1 MIKPTTKNIL
11 ANESVNGPRFN
22 FYNYTVGATYYN
34 NGTIVDFITD
44 GNDLYVC
51 GIEEVTV
58 TAPDIKDQP
67 NLIKLISKGVDGQRG
82 PQGAQGR
89 PGHSP
94 KITAKFDG
102 KQMIIYADGNRI
114 AVTNDLTGPSW
125 KPERQGNTIV
135 WNRTKDDEQ
144 PAPIDLNELR
154 AEDYKPVLFRVD
166 SDNTKRSD
174 EESGPANF
182 IQWKYEGDEFWTNLI
197 AIDDLLNIALAGVCT
212 WKSEEDG
219 NWHIGHKEVVKATY
233 DSTKDG
239 KRIISQVELGDVL
252 FDAGPIVPDMQ
263 IDIDY
268 LEARLN
274 EIEEALK
281 GIDIPSLDG
290 YATEDWVNA
299 QGFLKDVPEVDAYTK
314 AQSDAKFQPKG
325 NYVKSVNN
333 HTPDANGNVTITLG
347 DLDLTAYVKK
357 SDLATIN
364 GTVLYNGG
372 NFDLGGGTVIGLQD
386 VEVSVSNGK
395 LRYRKKENGTWGSY
409 TNIMDVPAST
419 GNGDTVNG
427 FVNVSLSGNVLTF
440 TRQDGTT
447 KSITLP
453 SSGDGQGC
461 EYCWTEEQI
470 LGLINGALS
479 NYYTKSQVYT
489 KGEIDAMIGGSTNS
503 YRTFMIFKRS
513 ASASSETLPSTTITW
528 NVSQGVLDI
537 PSGSNGWT
545 EHPENATSQKP
556 YLWMASASFQS
567 VNGERVGNWDG
578 PFCLTGEKGQPG
590 ANGYDGTDGAD
601 GNGIEFI
608 FTLIRDIND
617 KSSVSTPEAPVGQGE
632 DDIPEGWE
640 DHPQGIG
647 YYIPSEITTTLSNLG
662 NEEILFGIEL
672 ASMRRFV
679 NGEWQPYCE
688 PFIWSMWGEDGVDGD
703 GIEYLFCVTAT
714 EEEMEV
720 YRTYIPILGQT
731 YQDFDT
737 RFPNYQTNDWYPKE
751 AGGTPKKWTDNPL
764 NVSANQPY
772 EWVAVRKYNGST
784 GLWGYF
790 SEPKVWGLWGQKIVV
805 QPSDTY
811 YYYQPYT
818 SYIFT
823 RSTEDLTERVLK
835 TTWEYN
841 NQTYAQWIGEDP
853 NRKMEFYNNP
863 LAYLITLKRDPNDN
877 SQWIIDPDVTWYD
890 SIPEAESPIHDLYL
904 ATNLIGDEEEE
915 ETAWDGPVRWGD
927 SIGFQTE
934 YAAASDET
942 NAVYAKQKT
951 LPVLDSYETADPLL
965 DPDQDGI
972 NEDAWR
978 TYVSEHGM
986 GVWKD
991 DNSIVEPTYMAV
1003 CHKNANGHWS
1013 AWTVTKV
1020 KGENGRNGI
1029 DGTDG
1034 SDGKSIEFVYY
1045 RTKGAE
1051 PSIKEVNDVE
1061 RGTYDPED
1069 AAQRTETD
1077 KDLDR
1082 DDFFPAVAIAT
1093 KTDGDYWHDHPSGV
1107 TEQLPYEWVATRTSA
1122 IQNGRRYWTSK
1133 FSVARWSKF
1142 GADGRDGDG
1151 IEYVFWGVDKND
1163 VINETWPT
1171 QKEQNEYNN
1180 NQNINP
1186 NRKDSKQRS
1195 ITVSEYLP
1203 AIRINGSYVE
1213 AVDDNPG
1220 ITNNTYVY
1228 ASMRKYNGASK
1239 EWGEFGEIKLW
1250 NEQNADNHNCV
1261 LHIENDSESVLVNDL
1276 NIIDDSFKTFTVNI
1290 DDLWLRD
1297 NTTLLNIDQIAVN
1310 GVAFVNF
1317 SGQTITPVAGASTAI
1332 ELDATHSLQITYS
1345 GAYVSSDRY
1354 NTKQI
1359 VLRLTFTEGSEIVAP
1374 IAIPISASSNG
1385 LVGTDLLTLFP
1396 VNVNELVKIGTVVTQ
1411 DYHTST
1417 RGSYDYDQTTVGIT
1431 PSGLSQEPIKT
1442 IEKINYWVA
1451 FDQDKTTAFTSGTSY
1466 FGPFSVPNAE
1476 REGAPGV
1483 NGKLE
1488 YDYYFTNNRRLQN
1501 SRDDETL
1508 IHIRMYHTGNEMRD
1522 TDQWNGYAEVY
1533 FGDHSVDP
1541 NNGFLPIDNI
1551 IVGVGYPNSSN
1562 TPVVTDREEY
1572 KIIYNGST
1580 GPVGPVG
1587 PAGKDGKDGKD
1598 GEPGKTVVTHQYL
1611 DGKVVR
1617 MSNWTDNQ
1625 LEYSNGETAVD
1636 GVYYLD
1642 VVKYAS
1648 GSTTSYYKCISDVTY
1663 TSSNKPSDPSTDSTH
1678 WEVFIPQSDAW
1689 FETMLANSAYIENL
1703 TSKQVVITDSNNNIV
1718 AGMTSSNDA
1727 ADETSLDNVDN
1738 VIIWAGTPESE
1749 STDINA
1755 APFTVTETGAVKA
1768 SNINIAGG
1776 NISGTLN
1783 FGQSGILTG
1792 MSGSIQGTFDGK
1804 SLALHDTAPL
1814 NLNHSINNV
1823 DIDCVDGICST
1834 YKSVGNSGVYS
1845 SSAKLD
1851 SGYVNATSNLDAIGM
1866 YSDMYGTHYVSGA
1879 TVSTTMNAHYI
1890 VKTTPLATMKAVF
1903 ADDELYIRRISQSD
1917 YDSLD
1922 SKPSNVLYIIVGD

>member
-252 FDAGPIVPDMQ
+252 FDAGPIAPDMQ

-274 EIEEALK
+274 EIEEILK

-290 YATEDWVNA
+290 YATEDWVNS
-299 QGFLKDVPEVDAYTK
+299 QGFLKNIPEVDAYTK

-333 HTPDANGNVTITLG
+333 HTPDANGNVTVTLG
-347 DLDLTAYVKK
+347 DFDLTAYVKK

-372 NFDLGGGTVIGLQD
+372 NFDLEGGTVIGLQD

-409 TNIMDVPAST
+409 TNIMDVPSST
-419 GNGDTVNG
+419 GDGDTVNG

-447 KSITLP
+447 KEITLP
-453 SSGDGQGC
+453 SSGEGQGC
-461 EYCWTEEQI
+461 EYCWTEAQI
-470 LGLINGALS
+470 LELINGALS

-489 KGEIDAMIGGSTNS
+489 KGEVDAMLGHNINS

-513 ASASSETLPSTTITW
+513 ASSKSETLPTTAITW
-528 NVSQGVLDI
+528 NVTQGELDI

-545 EHPENATSQKP
+545 EHPENATSQTP

-567 VNGERVGNWDG
+567 IDGERVGNWDG
-578 PFCLTGEKGQPG
+578 PFCLTGE
-590 ANGYDGTDGAD
+590 DGRDGVDGA
-601 GNGIEFI
+601 GIEFAYI
-608 FTLIRDIND
+608 LCTKSEYNSLKNTTPIAEHGDGRADDLPSGSTASGNTWTDRPSGISEEFPIEAVTIR
-617 KSSVSTPEAPVGQGE
+617 KKT
-632 DDIPEGWE
+632 
-640 DHPQGIG
+640 
-647 YYIPSEITTTLSNLG
+647 
-662 NEEILFGIEL
+662 
-672 ASMRRFV
+672 
-679 NGEWQPYCE
+679 NGTWSAYSKPT
-688 PFIWSMWGEDGVDGD
+688 IWSMWGEDGVDGD
-703 GIEYLFCVTAT
+703 GVEYIFCVTAEPT
-714 EEEMEV
+714 IGAFAAE
-720 YRTYIPILGQT
+720 IPLTQQAVNELGT
-731 YQDFDT
+731 SYQVDDWL
-737 RFPNYQTNDWYPKE
+737 PNN
-751 AGGTPKKWTDNPL
+751 GNGNWTDNPL
-764 NVSANQPY
+764 NVDESQPY
-772 EWVAVRKYNGST
+772 EWVAIRKYRDGS
-784 GLWGYF
+784 GWGPF
-790 SEPKVWGLWGQKIVV
+790 SEPRVWGLWGQKTITTTVV
-805 QPSDTY
+805 EDGTTY
-811 YYYQPYT
+811 YKPYT
-818 SYIFT
+818 CYAFT
-823 RSTEDLTERVLK
+823 RTNDDLTGYSV
-835 TTWEYN
+835 EYTFDDYS
-841 NQTYAQWIGEDP
+841 QLTPEQKSA
-853 NRKMEFYNNP
+853 FYDNP
-863 LAYLITLKRDPNDN
+863 LNFVKTLDANNYPVNN
-877 SQWIIDPDVTWYD
+877 ITWYD
-890 SIPEAESPIHDLYL
+890 TVPNTSGQLWLI
-904 ATNLIGDEEEE
+904 TNHIGDEGDQSETGWNGPIKWGDNAGFQIEYAISDE
-915 ETAWDGPVRWGD
+915 NTDAVFAKTKTLPSLNPYKNDSLETIDETAWR
-927 SIGFQTE
+927 
-934 YAAASDET
+934 AAAAAANCGAWSDEIE
-942 NAVYAKQKT
+942 N
-951 LPVLDSYETADPLL
+951 PV
-965 DPDQDGI
+965 
-972 NEDAWR
+972 
-978 TYVSEHGM
+978 
-986 GVWKD
+986 
-991 DNSIVEPTYMAV
+991 YMATAY
-1003 CHKNANGHWS
+1003 KKGDGNWS
-1013 AWTVTKV
+1013 SWTVAKV

-1061 RGTYDPED
+1061 RGTYDPEG

-1082 DDFFPAVAIAT
+1082 DDFFPAVAIDV
-1093 KTDGDYWHDHPSGV
+1093 KTDGDYWHDHPNGV

-1122 IQNGRRYWTSK
+1122 IQNGKRYWTSK
-1133 FSVARWSKF
+1133 FSVALWSKF

-1151 IEYVFWGVDKND
+1151 IEYVFWGLSDAD
-1163 VINETWPT
+1163 VQALNSTWPT
-1171 QKEQNEYNN
+1171 QRVANAKNN
-1180 NQNINP
+1180 GSNVQP
-1186 NRKDSKQRS
+1186 ERKDIPYNRS
-1195 ITVSEYLP
+1195 ITDNEYLP
-1203 AIRINGSYVE
+1203 AILINDTPLQ
-1213 AVDDNPG
+1213 AVDNNPG
-1220 ITNNTYVY
+1220 IEDNRYVY

-1276 NIIDDSFKTFTVNI
+1276 NIIDNSFETFTVNI

-1317 SGQTITPVAGASTAI
+1317 SGQTITPVAGASTTI

-1345 GAYVSSDRY
+1345 GAYVSPDRY

-1442 IEKINYWVA
+1442 VEKINYWVA
-1451 FDQDKTTAFTSGTSY
+1451 FDQDKATAFTSGTSY

-1483 NGKLE
+1483 NGTLE
-1488 YDYYFTNNRRLQN
+1488 YDYYFKNDRTLQN

-1580 GPVGPVG
+1580 GPVGPQG
-1587 PAGKDGKDGKD
+1587 PQGQEGPQGPQ

-1663 TSSNKPSDPSTDSTH
+1663 TNSNKPSDPSTDSTH

-1718 AGMTSSNDA
+1718 AGMTSSDDA

-1738 VIIWAGTPESE
+1738 VIIWAGTPESD

-1776 NISGTLN
+1776 TISGNLTATATNTTATFNGTSLEITDTEPVSASHTNNRILISNADGIKNIST
-1783 FGQSGILTG
+1783 
-1792 MSGSIQGTFDGK
+1792 
-1804 SLALHDTAPL
+1804 
-1814 NLNHSINNV
+1814 
-1823 DIDCVDGICST
+1823 ST
-1834 YKSVGNSGVYS
+1834 GNSGDTTTTTNLRNGELMMVTQMGARGSYWDDLGTHMVSGGTLIS
-1845 SSAKLD
+1845 SY
-1851 SGYVNATSNLDAIGM
+1851 GHYGFGRH
-1866 YSDMYGTHYVSGA
+1866 YSDGEHSTPHYTGSLL
-1879 TVSTTMNAHYI
+1879 TDLSIRY
-1890 VKTTPLATMKAVF
+1890 VKKITQSEYDALATK
-1903 ADDELYIRRISQSD
+1903 QD
-1917 YDSLD
+1917 Y
-1922 SKPSNVLYIIVGD
+1922 VLYIIVDD

>member
-274 EIEEALK
+274 EIEEILK

-290 YATEDWVNA
+290 YATEDWVNS
-299 QGFLKDVPEVDAYTK
+299 QGFLKNIPEVDAYTK

-333 HTPDANGNVTITLG
+333 HTPDANGNVTVTLG
-347 DLDLTAYVKK
+347 DFDLTAYVKK

-372 NFDLGGGTVIGLQD
+372 NFDLEGGTVIGLQD

-419 GNGDTVNG
+419 GDGDTVNG

-447 KSITLP
+447 KEITLP
-453 SSGDGQGC
+453 SSGEGQGC
-461 EYCWTEEQI
+461 EYCWTEAQI
-470 LGLINGALS
+470 LELINGALS

-489 KGEIDAMIGGSTNS
+489 KGEVDAMLGHNINS

-513 ASASSETLPSTTITW
+513 ASSESETLPTTAITW
-528 NVSQGVLDI
+528 NVTQGELDI

-545 EHPENATSQKP
+545 EHPENATSQTP

-567 VNGERVGNWDG
+567 IDGERVGNWDG
-578 PFCLTGEKGQPG
+578 PFCLTGE
-590 ANGYDGTDGAD
+590 DGRDGVDGA
-601 GNGIEFI
+601 GIEFAYI
-608 FTLIRDIND
+608 LCT
-617 KSSVSTPEAPVGQGE
+617 KSEYNSLKNTTPVAEHGDGRADDLPSGSTASGN
-632 DDIPEGWE
+632 IWT
-640 DHPQGIG
+640 DHPSGI
-647 YYIPSEITTTLSNLG
+647 SE
-662 NEEILFGIEL
+662 EFPIE
-672 ASMRRFV
+672 AVTIRKKT
-679 NGEWQPYCE
+679 NGTWSTYSKPT
-688 PFIWSMWGEDGVDGD
+688 IWSMWGEDGVDGD
-703 GIEYLFCVTAT
+703 GVEYIFCVTAEPT
-714 EEEMEV
+714 IGAFAAE
-720 YRTYIPILGQT
+720 IPLTQPAVDALEDS
-731 YQDFDT
+731 YQVDDWL
-737 RFPNYQTNDWYPKE
+737 PNN
-751 AGGTPKKWTDNPL
+751 GNGNWTDNPL
-764 NVSANQPY
+764 NVNESQPY
-772 EWVAVRKYNGST
+772 EWVAIRKYRNGS
-784 GLWGYF
+784 WGPF
-790 SEPKVWGLWGQKIVV
+790 SEPRVWGLWGQKTITTTVI
-805 QPSDTY
+805 QDGTTY
-811 YYYQPYT
+811 YKPYT
-818 SYIFT
+818 CYAFT
-823 RSTEDLTERVLK
+823 RTNTDLTGYSV
-835 TTWEYN
+835 EYTFDDYS
-841 NQTYAQWIGEDP
+841 QLTPEQKSA
-853 NRKMEFYNNP
+853 FYDNP
-863 LAYLITLKRDPNDN
+863 LNFVKTLDANGYSVDN
-877 SQWIIDPDVTWYD
+877 ITWYD
-890 SIPEAESPIHDLYL
+890 TVPNTSGQLWLI
-904 ATNLIGDEEEE
+904 TNHIGDEGDQSETGWNGPIKWGDNAGFQIEYAISDE
-915 ETAWDGPVRWGD
+915 NTDAVFAKTKTLPSLNPYKNDSLETIDETAWR
-927 SIGFQTE
+927 
-934 YAAASDET
+934 AAAAAANCGAWSDEIE
-942 NAVYAKQKT
+942 N
-951 LPVLDSYETADPLL
+951 PV
-965 DPDQDGI
+965 
-972 NEDAWR
+972 
-978 TYVSEHGM
+978 
-986 GVWKD
+986 
-991 DNSIVEPTYMAV
+991 YMATAY
-1003 CHKNANGHWS
+1003 KKGDGNWS
-1013 AWTVTKV
+1013 SWTVAKV

-1061 RGTYDPED
+1061 RGTYDPEN
-1069 AAQRTETD
+1069 AAQRTETN

-1082 DDFFPAVAIAT
+1082 DDFFPAVAIDV
-1093 KTDGDYWHDHPSGV
+1093 KTDGDYWHDHPNGV

-1133 FSVARWSKF
+1133 FSVALWSKF

-1180 NQNINP
+1180 NQNVNP

-1220 ITNNTYVY
+1220 IANNTYIY

-1276 NIIDDSFKTFTVNI
+1276 NIIDNSFETFTVNI

-1317 SGQTITPVAGASTAI
+1317 SGQTITPVAGASTTI

-1345 GAYVSSDRY
+1345 GAYVSPDRY

-1442 IEKINYWVA
+1442 VEKINYWVA
-1451 FDQDKTTAFTSGTSY
+1451 FDQDKATAFTSGTSY

-1483 NGKLE
+1483 NGTLE
-1488 YDYYFTNNRRLQN
+1488 YDYYFKNDRRLQN

-1580 GPVGPVG
+1580 GPVGPQG
-1587 PAGKDGKDGKD
+1587 PQGQEGPQGPQ

-1642 VVKYAS
+1642 VVKYVS

-1663 TSSNKPSDPSTDSTH
+1663 TSSNKPSDPSTDSTN
-1678 WEVFIPQSDAW
+1678 WEAFTPQSDAW

-1718 AGMTSSNDA
+1718 AGMTSSDDA
-1727 ADETSLDNVDN
+1727 ADETSLDNVDK

-1776 NISGTLN
+1776 NISGTLD
-1783 FGQSGILTG
+1783 FGQSGTLRG
-1792 MSGSIQGTFDGK
+1792 MSGSILGSFDGK
-1804 SLALHDTAPL
+1804 SLSLHDTAPL
-1814 NLNHSINNV
+1814 NMNHAVNNV
-1823 DIDCVDGICST
+1823 DVDCLDGIRST
-1834 YKSVGNSGVYS
+1834 HQHTGNSGVYS

-1851 SGYVNATSNLDAIGM
+1851 SGEINTTCVLDARGS
-1866 YSDMYGTHYVSGA
+1866 YSDVSGSYTTPNA
-1879 TVSTTMNAHYI
+1879 NLSVTMTGEGITRVTPTATMNA
-1890 VKTTPLATMKAVF
+1890 VF
-1903 ADDELYIRRISQSD
+1903 SNNIQYIRWISQSD
-1917 YDSLD
+1917 YDSL
-1922 SKPSNVLYIIVGD
+1922 SEKSSIVLYIIVND